1 MGWGIVFYAGR
12 NGEVPA
18 RSFLG
23 ACPLKV
29 RAMFIGVLDA
39 VRAAPPPA
47 FSGGGKWEA
56 MHGTM
61 SGYYEIRVTGPGR
74 RHYRLFCVLE
84 NGTPDE
90 LAERGLDAPQIV
102 VINGM
107 VKPNAALFS
116 DRDYAKHVRKLGDD
130 YLSKL
135 PRPIAE

>member
-1 MGWGIVFYAGR
+1 MKWGIVYYANAKGD
-12 NGEVPA
+12 VPA
-18 RSFLG
+18 EVFLD
-23 ACPLKV
+23 ACPRKV
-29 RAMFIGVLDA
+29 DLTFNAVLEA
-39 VRAAPPPA
+39 VREAPPSA

-61 SGYYEIRVTGPGR
+61 AGYYEIRVTGPGR
-74 RHYRLFCVLE
+74 RHYRLYCILE

-90 LAERGLDAPQIV
+90 LAERGFDAPQIV

-107 VKPNAALFS
+107 VKPNAALLS